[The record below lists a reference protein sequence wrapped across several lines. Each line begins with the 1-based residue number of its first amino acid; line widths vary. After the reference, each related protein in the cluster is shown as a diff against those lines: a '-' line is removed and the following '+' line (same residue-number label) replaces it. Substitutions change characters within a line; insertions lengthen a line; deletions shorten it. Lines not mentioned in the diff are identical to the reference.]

1 MYKYFLESLLSIF
14 WGIYL
19 EVKLLFQMV
28 ILFLFKKLYLFN
40 FGSAGSL
47 FLCGLSLVAVSRADL
62 VVVLGLLVQ

>member
-40 FGSAGSL
+40 FGSAGSSL
-47 FLCGLSLVAVSRADL
+47 LCGLSLVAVSRADL